1 MESRN
6 YENPI
11 SDIVLWL
18 PSIVATLVAIRT
30 GETVAPFNETRFNYD
45 VIRAIRL
52 GGAWTC

>member
-6 YENPI
+6 YENSI
-11 SDIVLWL
+11 SGIVLWL
-18 PSIVATLVAIRT
+18 PSIVATLVAIGT
-30 GETVAPFNETRFNYD
+30 GQTVAPFNETRFNYN